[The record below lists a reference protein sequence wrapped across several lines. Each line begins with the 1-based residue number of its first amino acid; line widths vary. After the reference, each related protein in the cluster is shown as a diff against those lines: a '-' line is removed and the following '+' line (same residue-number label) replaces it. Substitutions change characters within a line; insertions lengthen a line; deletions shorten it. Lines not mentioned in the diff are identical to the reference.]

1 MVRWT
6 GLLLLCWSAFVHAE
20 LTIQITG
27 GGENAIPVAVV
38 PFRSTTAASVPE
50 DVAAIIAADL
60 QRSGRFSTFEPAAQP
75 ERPGAPSQV
84 NFPLWRSAGIEN
96 LVIGEVSPSGTGYA
110 LRFYLFDAFRGEQ
123 LAGESV
129 SAPAKDLRFAAHA
142 VADLIYERLTG
153 ERGAFATR
161 IAYVSAERG
170 PGGEETVMLN
180 VADSDGHNSAVVARS
195 ADPIMSPAWSPDG
208 SRLAYVS
215 FEGGQPGIYVQ
226 EIASGQRERITAFP
240 GINGAPAWSPDGRQ
254 LAVTLSKGG
263 SPDIHVI
270 DIATRQARQL
280 TTHRAIDTEPAWSP
294 DGRYVAF
301 TSDRGGQPQIYRVP
315 AGGGPEERITFEG
328 NYNARASYS
337 PDGQYLTMVTR
348 AGGRYQIGLLDLETR
363 GLRIVSS
370 GALDESPGFAP
381 NGAMIIYASRVGGQ
395 GVLNAVAVDTGVES
409 RLASRGGDVREPAW
423 SPFLNRRF

>member
-1 MVRWT
+1 MVRWI
-6 GLLLLCWSAFVHAE
+6 GLLLLGWSAFAQAE

-27 GGENAIPVAVV
+27 GGENAIPIAIA
-38 PFRSTTAASVPE
+38 PFQVNATSVPE
-50 DVAAIIAADL
+50 DVAAVIAADL
-60 QRSGRFSTFEPAAQP
+60 QRSGRFRTFGPSAQP
-75 ERPGAPSQV
+75 ERPGSPGQV

-123 LAGESV
+123 LAGETV
-129 SAPAKDLRFAAHA
+129 SAPAKDLRFAAHYI
-142 VADLIYERLTG
+142 ADLIYERLTG

-161 IAYVSAERG
+161 IAYISAQRG
-170 PGGEETVMLN
+170 AGGAETVMLN

-208 SRLAYVS
+208 GRLAYVS
-215 FEGGQPGIYVQ
+215 FEGKQPGIFVQ
-226 EIASGQRERITAFP
+226 ELASGRRERITSFP

-263 SPDIHVI
+263 NPDIYI
-270 DIATRQARQL
+270 LDIATREPRQL

-294 DGRYVAF
+294 DGRYIVF

-315 AGGGPEERITFEG
+315 SGGGPEERITFEG

-337 PDGQYLTMVTR
+337 PDGRFLTMVTR
-348 AGGRYQIGLLDLETR
+348 AGGRFQVGLLDLETR
-363 GLRIVSS
+363 GLQILSN
-370 GALDESPGFAP
+370 GALDESPSFAP
-381 NGAMIIYASRVGGQ
+381 NGGMIIYATSVGGQ
-395 GVLNAVAVDTGVES
+395 GVLKSISVEGAVES
-409 RLASRGGDVREPAW
+409 RLASRGEDVREPVW